1 MQELNE
7 GNVFNMETTASAGRD
22 SSKEGLRVFK
32 SELKSQLMD
41 YFKRNKVQNADEI
54 IKKTFGELLEDI
66 EIGDF
71 EVSDG
76 GIFPAIEVGNQTGA
90 EAVVVTNPKGRAF
103 KSPEGSLGMGFAV
116 SPTLLPELQKFVS
129 RYQSP
134 MQNQSKEG
142 IKYELERMAETDE
155 PEELTNIT
163 WQKMNSAVSN
173 YISQQLKQKLQQ
185 FGAYLPDKSYET
197 GNNTSG
203 GEHYDPY
210 NRNFYRIG
218 KQKISNNK

>member
-22 SSKEGLRVFK
+22 SSGEGLTAFK

-41 YFKRNKVQNADEI
+41 YFKRNKVQNAEEI
-54 IKKTFGELLEDI
+54 IQKTFGKLLEDI

-76 GIFPAIEVGNQTGA
+76 GIFPALDLVNKTGA
-90 EAVVVTNPKGRAF
+90 QVVVVTNPKGKAF

-116 SPTLLPELQKFVS
+116 SPTLLPELQKFVNF
-129 RYQSP
+129 YQSP
-134 MQNQSKEG
+134 PEKQSKES

-155 PEELTNIT
+155 PEEMTNIT
-163 WQKMNSAVSN
+163 WQKMNDSISN
-173 YISQQLKQKLQQ
+173 YISQQLKQQLQK
-185 FGAYLPDKSYET
+185 FNLYLPDESYEA
-197 GNNTSG
+197 GNVTSG
-203 GEHYDPY
+203 GQHYDPY
-210 NRNFYRIG
+210 NRNFYRPG
-218 KQKISNNK
+218 RLKSQKTN